1 MRAVWCVFV
10 CLLMLN
16 ASNLKELE
24 DENKRLQAEIK
35 QIELTKTLQALQ
47 SKRQAQEERVQIE
60 EGGGTKTWFFASLG
74 GGISNLGGE
83 LGVAKMLS
91 VSKAKILGIQSTR
104 ILVPEDFKIPF
115 DLQIS
120 PTLNAKFGGIT
131 MWNRY
136 FGLQY
141 YLGLDVISYEAKNAS
156 QTVYK
161 GSSWLKANTS
171 FSGVMI
177 DTTLNADAVLNVYV
191 SENFGVGFLLGLG
204 LGLDVNEN
212 NRGEIDLQTNLG
224 TSSSYGF
231 TSFRE
236 LAFNMRANVGMRLFF
251 LNHYAFDFGCSIP
264 FLANQGDNGISL
276 KNNVNF
282 TINFS
287 YGRF

>member
-1 MRAVWCVFV
+1 MSA
-10 CLLMLN
+10 CLLVLN

-47 SKRQAQEERVQIE
+47 SKRQAQKDVVQTEESS
-60 EGGGTKTWFFASLG
+60 GAKTWFFASLG
-74 GGISNLGGE
+74 GGISNLSGE
-83 LGVAKMLS
+83 LT
-91 VSKAKILGIQSTR
+91 SKVLLESKTRISGIQPFG
-104 ILVPEDFKIPF
+104 ILIPEDLKIPF

-120 PTLNAKFGGIT
+120 PVFNAKFGGIT

-141 YLGLDVISYEAKNAS
+141 YLGLDVISYEVNNAN
-156 QTVYK
+156 QTIYK
-161 GSSWLKANTS
+161 GSAWLNASTS
-171 FSGVMI
+171 FSGGMMI
-177 DTTLNADAVLNVYV
+177 DTTLNADAVLNAYV
-191 SENFGVGFLLGLG
+191 SEGFGVGFLLGLG

-212 NRGEIDLQTNLG
+212 NGGDIDLLTNLG
-224 TSSSYGF
+224 TYSSYSF

-264 FLANQGDNGISL
+264 FLANQGDKGISM

>member
-1 MRAVWCVFV
+1 MRVAWCVSA
-10 CLLMLN
+10 CLLVLN

-47 SKRQAQEERVQIE
+47 SKRQTQKEVVQIE
-60 EGGGTKTWFFASLG
+60 ESGGAKTWFFASLG
-74 GGISNLGGE
+74 GGISNLSGE
-83 LGVAKMLS
+83 LNVTKINSSRFCNSLS
-91 VSKAKILGIQSTR
+91 GMCIY
-104 ILVPEDFKIPF
+104 VPEDFKTPF

-120 PTLNAKFGGIT
+120 PVFNAKFGGIT

-141 YLGLDVISYEAKNAS
+141 YLGLDVISYEVNNAN
-156 QTVYK
+156 QTIYK
-161 GSSWLKANTS
+161 GSAWLNASTS

-177 DTTLNADAVLNVYV
+177 DTTLNADAVLNAYV
-191 SENFGVGFLLGLG
+191 SKSFGVGFLLGLG

-212 NRGEIDLQTNLG
+212 NGGDIDLQTNLT
-224 TSSSYGF
+224 TSSYSF
-231 TSFRE
+231 TSFRDF
-236 LAFNMRANVGMRLFF
+236 AFNMRANVGMRVFF

-264 FLANQGDNGISL
+264 FLANQGDKGISM

>member
-1 MRAVWCVFV
+1 MRVAWCVSA
-10 CLLMLN
+10 CLLVLN

-35 QIELTKTLQALQ
+35 QIELTKTLRALQ
-47 SKRQAQEERVQIE
+47 SKRQTQKEVVQIE
-60 EGGGTKTWFFASLG
+60 ESGGAKTWFFASLG
-74 GGISNLGGE
+74 GGISNLSGE
-83 LGVAKMLS
+83 LRVANLQVAITKRN
-91 VSKAKILGIQSTR
+91 LGIY
-104 ILVPEDFKIPF
+104 VPEDFETPF

-120 PTLNAKFGGIT
+120 PVFNAKFGGIT

-141 YLGLDVISYEAKNAS
+141 YLGLDVISYEVNNAN
-156 QTVYK
+156 QTIYK
-161 GSSWLKANTS
+161 GSSWLNASTS
-171 FSGVMI
+171 FDGVMI
-177 DTTLNADAVLNVYV
+177 DTTLNADAVLNAYV
-191 SENFGVGFLLGLG
+191 SKNFGIGFLLGLG

-212 NRGEIDLQTNLG
+212 NGGDIDLQTNLT
-224 TSSSYGF
+224 TSSYSF

-236 LAFNMRANVGMRLFF
+236 FAFNVRANVGMRLFF

-264 FLANQGDNGISL
+264 FLANQSDKGISM

>member
-1 MRAVWCVFV
+1 MRVAWCVSV
-10 CLLMLN
+10 CLLALS

-47 SKRQAQEERVQIE
+47 SKRQTQKKVVQIE
-60 EGGGTKTWFFASLG
+60 ESSGAKTWFFASLG
-74 GGISNLGGE
+74 GGISNLSGE
-83 LGVAKMLS
+83 LT
-91 VSKAKILGIQSTR
+91 SKVLLESKTRISGIQPSG
-104 ILVPEDFKIPF
+104 ILIPEDLKIPF

-120 PTLNAKFGGIT
+120 PIFNAKFGGIT

-141 YLGLDVISYEAKNAS
+141 YLGLDVISYEVNNAN
-156 QTVYK
+156 QTIHK
-161 GSSWLKANTS
+161 GSSWLNASTS
-171 FSGVMI
+171 FDGVMI
-177 DTTLNADAVLNVYV
+177 DTTLNADAVLNAYV
-191 SENFGVGFLLGLG
+191 SKSFGVGFLLGLG

-212 NRGEIDLQTNLG
+212 GGGDVNFQTNTG
-224 TSSSYGF
+224 ITSVRSFG
-231 TSFRE
+231 SFRE
-236 LAFNMRANVGMRLFF
+236 LTFNMRANVGMRLFF

-264 FLANQGDNGISL
+264 FLANQSDKGISM

>member
-1 MRAVWCVFV
+1 MRVAWCVSA
-10 CLLMLN
+10 CLLVLN

-47 SKRQAQEERVQIE
+47 SKRQTQKEVVQIE
-60 EGGGTKTWFFASLG
+60 ESGGAKTWFFASLG
-74 GGISNLGGE
+74 GGISNLSGE
-83 LGVAKMLS
+83 LNVAKINSSRFCNSLS
-91 VSKAKILGIQSTR
+91 GVYICIC
-104 ILVPEDFKIPF
+104 VPEDFETPF

-120 PTLNAKFGGIT
+120 PIFNAKFGGIT

-141 YLGLDVISYEAKNAS
+141 YLGLDVISYEVDNAN
-156 QTVYK
+156 QTFYK
-161 GSSWLKANTS
+161 GSSWLNASTS

-177 DTTLNADAVLNVYV
+177 DATLNADAVLNAYV
-191 SENFGVGFLLGLG
+191 SDRFGVGFFLGLG
-204 LGLDVNEN
+204 IGLDVVEN
-212 NRGEIDLQTNLG
+212 NGGEIDLQTDLV
-224 TSSSYGF
+224 SSSHSF
-231 TSFRE
+231 VSFRE
-236 LAFNMRANVGMRLFF
+236 FAFNMRANAGMRLFF

-264 FLANQGDNGISL
+264 FLANQSDKEISM